1 MTSWM
6 TELKEKSHMK
16 VELWYAAFEPKP
28 IHVATMQLP
37 GTANEDVLE
46 PAFEFTQN
54 NDEPWIEVHQDKLL
68 WLMEC
73 KGLRPMSVGDFIRL
87 EDGSIFQVVP
97 VGFTQVP
104 NMEPVPERAGSTLI
118 DRNAV

>member
-1 MTSWM
+1 MTNWID
-6 TELKEKSHMK
+6 
-16 VELWYAAFEPKP
+16 VEIWFAAFEPKP
-28 IHVATMQLP
+28 IHVATFQLE
-37 GTANEDVLE
+37 GKDNQDVLE

-54 NDEPWIEVHQDKLL
+54 IDEPWIRLHQDKLIG
-68 WLMEC
+68 LMDC
-73 KGLRPMSVGDFIRL
+73 KGLRSMMVGDFMRL

-97 VGFTQVP
+97 VGFTQVD

>member
-1 MTSWM
+1 MTNWID
-6 TELKEKSHMK
+6 
-16 VELWYAAFEPKP
+16 VEIWFAAFEPKP
-28 IHVATMQLP
+28 IHVATFQLE
-37 GTANEDVLE
+37 GKDNQDVLE

-54 NDEPWIEVHQDKLL
+54 IDEPWIRLHQDKLIG
-68 WLMEC
+68 LMDC
-73 KGLRPMSVGDFIRL
+73 KGLRSMSVGDYIRF

>member
-1 MTSWM
+1 MTNWID
-6 TELKEKSHMK
+6 
-16 VELWYAAFEPKP
+16 VEIWFAAFEPKP
-28 IHVATMQLP
+28 IHVATFQLE
-37 GTANEDVLE
+37 GKDNQDVLE

-54 NDEPWIEVHQDKLL
+54 IDEPWIRLHQDKLIG
-68 WLMEC
+68 LMDC
-73 KGLRPMSVGDFIRL
+73 KGLRSMSVGDFIRL

-97 VGFTQVP
+97 VGFTQVD

>member
-1 MTSWM
+1 MTNWID
-6 TELKEKSHMK
+6 
-16 VELWYAAFEPKP
+16 VEIWFAAFEPKP
-28 IHVATMQLP
+28 IHVATFQLE
-37 GTANEDVLE
+37 GKDNQDVLE

-54 NDEPWIEVHQDKLL
+54 IDEPWIRLHQDKLIG
-68 WLMEC
+68 LMDC
-73 KGLRPMSVGDFIRL
+73 KGLRSMSVGDFIRL

>member
-1 MTSWM
+1 MTNWID
-6 TELKEKSHMK
+6 
-16 VELWYAAFEPKP
+16 VEIWFAAFEPKP
-28 IHVATMQLP
+28 IHVATFQLE
-37 GTANEDVLE
+37 GKDNQDVLE

-54 NDEPWIEVHQDKLL
+54 IDEPWIRLHQDKLIG
-68 WLMEC
+68 LMDC
-73 KGLRPMSVGDFIRL
+73 KGLRSMSVGDFVRL

-97 VGFTQVP
+97 VGFTQVD

>member
-1 MTSWM
+1 MTNWID
-6 TELKEKSHMK
+6 
-16 VELWYAAFEPKP
+16 VEIWFAAIEPKP
-28 IHVATMQLP
+28 IHVATFQLE
-37 GTANEDVLE
+37 GKDNQDVLE

-54 NDEPWIEVHQDKLL
+54 IDEPWIRLHQDKLIG
-68 WLMEC
+68 LMDC
-73 KGLRPMSVGDFIRL
+73 KGLRSMSVGDFIRL

-97 VGFTQVP
+97 VGFTQVD